1 MKTLTLW
8 RRMKDRYRSL
18 SPRDRRAIVIGAV
31 ILIPALTWSLLVQPY
46 RATLEDLQDRLAA
59 EQALWEREQAVVR
72 EASSLS
78 DRIETTRLEI
88 TRLEMRLVR
97 ADNPALAET
106 EITARLER
114 LARTSRVLLKEVR
127 SIPASPRL
135 SAPAGVAPLFLSV
148 SGESDFQG
156 VLDFFRGVEQDHL
169 LLGID
174 EISVGPA
181 PAAGGAGGDDS
192 NRVQSGVM
200 RFSAVVVAFM
210 FESPRPG

>member
-1 MKTLTLW
+1 MSAPTFR
-8 RRMKDRYRSL
+8 RRMRDRFRSL
-18 SPRDRRAIVIGAV
+18 SPRDRRAIMIGAV
-31 ILIPALTWSLLVQPY
+31 VLVPALTWSVLVQPY
-46 RATLEDLQDRLAA
+46 RSTLEDLQDRLAA
-59 EQALWEREQAVVR
+59 ELALWEREQAVVR

-135 SAPAGVAPLFLSV
+135 STPAGVVPLFLSV

-156 VLDFFRGVEQDHL
+156 VLDFLRGIEQDHL

-174 EISVGPA
+174 EVSVGPA
-181 PAAGGAGGDDS
+181 PATGGSGGEDAS
-192 NRVQSGVM
+192 RVQSGAM

-210 FESPRPG
+210 FESARPG